1 MTKTMT
7 AVLVPCRINV
17 DTRWYDACIHEIGPN
32 YVAISTTASLRR
44 GDDVQARRGTLTING
59 RVSWTRNG
67 RVGIATQDSISVG
80 AMFDEPRHT
89 ARRASSDERRNVARA
104 SSAAHAERSRQI
116 GSAMQFAAL
125 TLATGGGAYLLVTQL
140 YVALTVPLTRISAVL
155 GS

>member
-17 DTRWYDACIHEIGPN
+17 DTRWYDACIHEIGSN
-32 YVAISTTASLRR
+32 SIVIATKASLRR
-44 GDDVQARRGTLTING
+44 GDNVQARRGTLTISG
-59 RVSWTRNG
+59 HVSWIRNG
-67 RVGIATQDSISVG
+67 RIGIATQDSVSIG
-80 AMFDEPRHT
+80 AMLDEPRHT
-89 ARRASSDERRNVARA
+89 ARLAPSHERRTIARA
-104 SSAAHAERSRQI
+104 SSATQAERNRQI

-140 YVALTVPLTRISAVL
+140 YVALTIPFARISAVL

>member
-1 MTKTMT
+1 MTKTTT

-32 YVAISTTASLRR
+32 DIVISTTASLRR
-44 GDDVQARRGTLTING
+44 GDNVQARRGTLTING
-59 RVSWTRNG
+59 HVSWIRNG
-67 RVGIATQDSISVG
+67 RIGIATQNSVSVG
-80 AMFDEPRHT
+80 AMLDEPRHT
-89 ARRASSDERRNVARA
+89 ARRAPSGERRNVARA
-104 SSAAHAERSRQI
+104 SSIAQAERSRQI

-140 YVALTVPLTRISAVL
+140 YVALTIPLTRISAVL